1 MQNET
6 TDDVAV
12 FFDFENIA
20 ISLRNQ
26 SHQNPDFK
34 ALMDRCRQYGRVV
47 LARAY
52 ADWGSHHHVVYALY
66 TTGFE
71 PVYVPTYSYG
81 SNGQHPSKNA
91 VDIRMAIQA
100 MEVLYTC
107 RHVNTFILM
116 TGDKDFV
123 PLALNLRRQG
133 KKVVAFAVEQTASA
147 YLHGAVDEIV
157 FYGQILNKVPSK
169 PEAAAP
175 TKPVRK
181 PDKPAALQ
189 AAFSLLQQTVA
200 QALAEGKSLYAGPV
214 KNMILQRKPDF
225 NEKQLQNGDG
235 HKFGRF
241 TDFIQAAAAAGV
253 VTVVERDDQALIYPA
268 SAAAPTKLDSVAGNG
283 HKEAEP
289 GQSPLANGTA
299 PAATTNSDQQLLLDT
314 LQTCRYPATL
324 DEIGRHCRQV
334 RETQHAGLPNRRIWV
349 LLREAIGEGWLKELV
364 GRQPGCYE
372 LVDETEAK
380 EQDLQAEKVQ

>member
-1 MQNET
+1 MHNET

-20 ISLRNQ
+20 ISLRNH

-52 ADWGSHHHVVYALY
+52 ADWGSHHNVVYALH
-66 TTGFE
+66 TTGFD

-81 SNGQHPSKNA
+81 SNGQHPPKNA

-107 RHVNTFILM
+107 PHVNTFILM

-123 PLALNLRRQG
+123 PLALSLRRQG
-133 KKVVAFAVEQTASA
+133 KKVVAFAVEQTASI
-147 YLHGAVDEIV
+147 YLQGAVDEIV
-157 FYGQILNKVPSK
+157 FYGQVLEMAPPKL
-169 PEAAAP
+169 EAAAP
-175 TKPVRK
+175 TKPKRK
-181 PDKPAALQ
+181 PDKPVSLQ

-225 NEKQLQNGDG
+225 DEKQLPNGAG
-235 HKFGRF
+235 HKFKRF
-241 TDFIQAAAAAGV
+241 SDFIQAAAAAGV
-253 VTVVERDDQALIYPA
+253 VTVVEQDDQALIYPA
-268 SAAAPTKLDSVAGNG
+268 SSAAPPRLDPVPGNG
-283 HKEAEP
+283 HKEVEP
-289 GQSPLANGTA
+289 SQPPSANDTA
-299 PAATTNSDQQLLLDT
+299 PAATTNPGRQLILAA
-314 LQTCRYPATL
+314 LQTCPYPATL
-324 DEIGRHCRQV
+324 GEIGRHCRQV
-334 RETQHAGLPNRRIWV
+334 RETQQANLPNRRLWELLQQAIRAG
-349 LLREAIGEGWLKELV
+349 LLREAAGIRLGW
-364 GRQPGCYE
+364 YE
-372 LVDETEAK
+372 LVDE
-380 EQDLQAEKVQ
+380 AEIDEFRNGR